1 MNTNAK
7 TRTYGSEWL
16 LIVAILAAMLWAGSA
31 HGDEA
36 TAPAAGDQV
45 RVTIA
50 QAGAAGAAVGP
61 TVNEIVQSPAKAIVT
76 PNSNIPDQDAKKR
89 YYTIPNFR
97 LGGKYNLDAD
107 PETWRNGGEGGTTL
121 ESLGSGPL
129 QVAYIAVGT
138 PKRNDKGEI
147 VNAIIIS
154 TFYSGDSTWM
164 YNTWYEGQPANAFSG
179 GAIVGPGR
187 VIDTNKHYVVFLDAI
202 GLWGAS
208 KPSHGLGRKF
218 PQYSYMDMV
227 VANYR
232 LLRDHLNVAQV
243 ELATGVSMGAT
254 QTWVWGVMY
263 SPSGYVKAIMPIG
276 GTTASDGAD
285 PVGQWTFRLAQAAIE
300 SDPNWRATNGNYY
313 NLPKEKHPNQ
323 GMQFM
328 WSTLQLTGYT
338 FPVRSATP
346 WKTLQ
351 KEVFY
356 WEPKADETA
365 TYIAR
370 VKNEDAVDYWY
381 RNNAG
386 FNYNINNELKR
397 IKARTLVVHVQN
409 DQWLMV
415 ENARKAAAAV
425 PGAYFATL
433 SDPGAHYGV
442 FRAPNILKDTI
453 GAFIEDRFTTSL
465 PGVGGGTGG
474 GAEAAPAKPAG
485 LAK

>member
-1 MNTNAK
+1 MDTKAWIG
-7 TRTYGSEWL
+7 TTARFGIA
-16 LIVAILAAMLWAGSA
+16 LICGLVA
-31 HGDEA
+31 
-36 TAPAAGDQV
+36 
-45 RVTIA
+45 
-50 QAGAAGAAVGP
+50 AAVP
-61 TVNEIVQSPAKAIVT
+61 RVAAAEESAASLVAQVSAAKAAVPAVDEIVQSPAKGGVT
-76 PNSNIPDQDAKKR
+76 PNSNIEAQDSKKR

-97 LGGKYNLDAD
+97 IGGRYDLDANPD
-107 PETWRNGGEGGTTL
+107 TWRNGGEGGTTL

-138 PKRNDKGEI
+138 PRRNEKGEI

-218 PQYSYMDMV
+218 PQYSYQDMV

-232 LLRDHLNVAQV
+232 LLRDHLHVAHV
-243 ELATGVSMGAT
+243 DVATGVSMGAT

-263 SPSGYVKAIMPIG
+263 SPSGYVSAIMPIG

-338 FPVRSATP
+338 FPVRSSTP
-346 WKTLQ
+346 WQTLQ

-356 WEPKADETA
+356 WQPKGDETA

-386 FNYNINNELKR
+386 FNYNVNDELRR
-397 IKARTLVVHVQN
+397 IRARTLVVHVRN

-442 FRAPNILKDTI
+442 FRAPNILRNTI
-453 GAFIEDRFTTSL
+453 GSFIEDRFTTSL
-465 PGVGGGTGG
+465 PGVEAAGNATGPDD
-474 GAEAAPAKPAG
+474 APAKPAG

>member
-1 MNTNAK
+1 MHTLK
-7 TRTYGSEWL
+7 RL
-16 LIVAILAAMLWAGSA
+16 
-31 HGDEA
+31 
-36 TAPAAGDQV
+36 
-45 RVTIA
+45 
-50 QAGAAGAAVGP
+50 AGAAAFCVLAVAAAP
-61 TVNEIVQSPAKAIVT
+61 LAAQQPATSKFT
-76 PNSNIPDQDAKKR
+76 PNSNIAELDNLKQ
-89 YYTIPNFR
+89 YYFIPNFR
-97 LGGKYNLDAD
+97 IGGSYNLDAD

-129 QVAYIAVGT
+129 QIAYIAVGT
-138 PKRNDKGEI
+138 PKRNAKGEI
-147 VNAIIIS
+147 VNAVIIS

-164 YNTWYEGQPANAFSG
+164 YNTWYEGQKANAFSG
-179 GAIVGPGR
+179 GAVVGPGLT
-187 VIDTNKHYVVFLDAI
+187 IDTDKHYVVFLDAL

-218 PQYSYMDMV
+218 PLYSYMDMV

-243 ELATGVSMGAT
+243 ELATGVSMGGT
-254 QTWVWGVMY
+254 QTWVWGIMY

-276 GTTASDGAD
+276 GTTASDGDD
-285 PVGQWTFRLAQAAIE
+285 PVGEWTFRLAQAAIE
-300 SDPNWRATNGNYY
+300 SDPNWRATDGNYY

-328 WSTLQLTGYT
+328 WSTLQLTGLT

-346 WKTLQ
+346 WKAIQ
-351 KEVFY
+351 REVFY
-356 WEPKADETA
+356 WEPKGDETSA
-365 TYIAR
+365 WIGR

-381 RNNAG
+381 RNASG
-386 FNYNINNELKR
+386 FKYNINKELKR
-397 IKARTLVVHVQN
+397 VKARTLVVHVQN

-425 PGAYFATL
+425 PGALFATL

-442 FRAPNILKDTI
+442 FKAPNVLKDTI
-453 GAFIEDRFTTSL
+453 GAFIEDRFTANL
-465 PGVGGGTGG
+465 PGLGGGGG
-474 GAEAAPAKPAG
+474 GGGAAPAKPSG

>member
-1 MNTNAK
+1 MRYPMDTKQAK
-7 TRTYGSEWL
+7 SMRTIGCCAAL
-16 LIVAILAAMLWAGSA
+16 CVAIA
-31 HGDEA
+31 A
-36 TAPAAGDQV
+36 TAHAEQAVQV
-45 RVTIA
+45 VA
-50 QAGAAGAAVGP
+50 QATLAQAQAPMARAASATAS
-61 TVNEIVQSPAKAIVT
+61 EIVQSPAKGGVT
-76 PNSNIPDQDAKKR
+76 PNSNISEQDSKKR
-89 YYTIPNFR
+89 YYTIPDFR
-97 LGGKYNLDAD
+97 IGGRYNLDAD
-107 PETWRNGGEGGTTL
+107 PDTWRNGGEGGTTL

-187 VIDTNKHYVVFLDAI
+187 VIDTNEHYVVFLDAI

-208 KPSHGLGRKF
+208 KPSHGLGRRF
-218 PQYSYMDMV
+218 PQYNYMDMV

-243 ELATGVSMGAT
+243 DLATGVSMGAT

-276 GTTASDGAD
+276 GATASDGSD

-300 SDPNWRATNGNYY
+300 SDPNWRATNGISNA
-313 NLPKEKHPNQ
+313 PGTRKHPNQ

-356 WEPKADETA
+356 WEPKGDETA

-386 FNYNINNELKR
+386 FNYNITGELKR
-397 IKARTLVVHVQN
+397 IKARTLVVHVTN

-453 GAFIEDRFTTSL
+453 GAFIDDRFTTSL
-465 PGVGGGTGG
+465 PGVS
-474 GAEAAPAKPAG
+474 GAGAGSAGDAPAKPAG

>member
-1 MNTNAK
+1 MKK
-7 TRTYGSEWL
+7 TRTIKMKALPYIVLFTVTAGLLTGSCTM
-16 LIVAILAAMLWAGSA
+16 VSA
-31 HGDEA
+31 Q
-36 TAPAAGDQV
+36 PAV
-45 RVTIA
+45 K
-50 QAGAAGAAVGP
+50 
-61 TVNEIVQSPAKAIVT
+61 EIVESQTKAVIT
-76 PNSNIPDQDAKKR
+76 PNSQVPDQDKHKR
-89 YYTIPNFR
+89 YYVIPNFR
-97 LGGKYNLDAD
+97 IGGKYNLDAD

-121 ESLGSGPL
+121 ESLGSPPL

-138 PKRNDKGEI
+138 PKRNAKGEI
-147 VNAIIIS
+147 INAIIIN

-179 GAIVGPGR
+179 GAVVGPNR
-187 VIDTNKHYVVFLDAI
+187 TIDTNKYCVVFLDAI

-208 KPSHGLGRKF
+208 KPSYGLGRKF

-232 LLRDHLNVAQV
+232 LLRDHLNIAQV
-243 ELATGVSMGAT
+243 EVATGCSMGGT
-254 QTWVWGVMY
+254 QTWVWGIMY

-328 WSTLQLTGYT
+328 WSTLQLTGLT

-351 KEVFY
+351 REVFY
-356 WEPKADETA
+356 WEPKGEENAA
-365 TYIAR
+365 WIAR
-370 VKNEDAVDYWY
+370 VKNEDAVDFYY

-386 FNYNINNELKR
+386 FSYNINDELKR
-397 IKARTLVVHVQN
+397 IKARTLVVHVVN

-415 ENARKAAAAV
+415 ENACKAAQAV
-425 PGAYFATL
+425 PGAAFAKL

-453 GAFIEDRFTTSL
+453 KAFIDNDFTTSL
-465 PGVGGGTGG
+465 PGLSGGSLGVG
-474 GAEAAPAKPAG
+474 AAPSKPAG

>member
-1 MNTNAK
+1 MKTSNGSFAMNTFK
-7 TRTYGSEWL
+7 R
-16 LIVAILAAMLWAGSA
+16 LAAI
-31 HGDEA
+31 
-36 TAPAAGDQV
+36 AAGCALAA
-45 RVTIA
+45 VTGLAMA
-50 QAGAAGAAVGP
+50 QGAA
-61 TVNEIVQSPAKAIVT
+61 TKSIT
-76 PNSNIPDQDAKKR
+76 PNSNIPEQDKLKQ
-89 YYTIPNFR
+89 YYQIPNFR
-97 LGGKYNLDAD
+97 IGGTYNLDAD

-121 ESLGSGPL
+121 ESLGAAPL
-129 QVAYIAVGT
+129 QTAYIAVGT
-138 PKRNDKGEI
+138 PKKNDKGQI
-147 VNAIIIS
+147 INAVIIS

-164 YNTWYEGQPANAFSG
+164 YNTWFEGQPANAFSG
-179 GAIVGPGR
+179 GAVVGKGLT
-187 VIDTNKHYVVFLDAI
+187 IDTDKYYVVFLDAI

-208 KPSHGLGRKF
+208 KPSQGLGRRF
-218 PQYSYMDMV
+218 PQYNYMDMV

-243 ELATGVSMGAT
+243 ELATGVSMGGS
-254 QTWVWGVMY
+254 QTWVWGIMY
-263 SPSGYVKAIMPIG
+263 SPSGFVKAIMPIG
-276 GTTASDGAD
+276 GTTASDADD

-313 NLPKEKHPNQ
+313 HLPKEKHPNQ

-351 KEVFY
+351 REVFY
-356 WEPKADETA
+356 WDPKGDETA
-365 TYIAR
+365 AWIGR

-381 RNNAG
+381 RNEGG
-386 FNYNINNELKR
+386 FRHNVNKDLKR
-397 IKARTLVVHVQN
+397 IKARTLVVHVEN

-425 PGAYFATL
+425 PGAVFASL

-442 FRAPNILKDTI
+442 FRACNILKDTI
-453 GAFIEDRFTTSL
+453 GAFIEDRFTAKL
-465 PGVGGGTGG
+465 PGVGGGESDGG
-474 GAEAAPAKPAG
+474 SAPGKPAG